1 MLYQDSIES
10 DHIGGTP
17 KAGLILIYRWQEYQL
32 CWSLSRLPIEVVVNI
47 NVLEEPIA
55 FLITYVSWLSPKAV
69 AEGFK
74 LPIID
79 IQSTSICSFL
89 VFAFFSHLLE
99 KGYFPVQGAFLS
111 LRGSCTRACS
121 MFDGLLQWG
130 FGKPNA
136 RMLYSSF
143 LSLSLSLRFSAR
155 STSPRAFTVEIQRS
169 SYN

>member
-1 MLYQDSIES
+1 MSQDSIES

-55 FLITYVSWLSPKAV
+55 CLITYVSWLFPKAV

-74 LPIID
+74 LSIID
-79 IQSTSICSFL
+79 IQFL
-89 VFAFFSHLLE
+89 VFAFFSHLLG

-111 LRGSCTRACS
+111 LCGLCARACS

-143 LSLSLSLRFSAR
+143 LSLSLSQILS
-155 STSPRAFTVEIQRS
+155 
-169 SYN
+169 